1 MVFFFFK
8 QRASYDMRISDWSSA
23 VCSSDLA
30 DNPDYD
36 VQQNALLRIG
46 PHDDACKPA
55 QNAAHDNNK
64 NEVHR
69 SSSFFSPR
77 RYRLVVANRLGTT
90 RNRPIGS
97 RNERQRKRNT
107 FVSREPHT
115 FVSRSEAHTSE
126 LKSLMRTSY
135 AVFRL
140 QKNHT
145 TQQNTK
151 QTK

>member
-115 FVSRSEAHTSE
+115 FVSWADQRVPARLTSSTINSMRAVPAIAITTVPSE
-126 LKSLMRTSY
+126 K
-135 AVFRL
+135 
-140 QKNHT
+140 
-145 TQQNTK
+145 
-151 QTK
+151 